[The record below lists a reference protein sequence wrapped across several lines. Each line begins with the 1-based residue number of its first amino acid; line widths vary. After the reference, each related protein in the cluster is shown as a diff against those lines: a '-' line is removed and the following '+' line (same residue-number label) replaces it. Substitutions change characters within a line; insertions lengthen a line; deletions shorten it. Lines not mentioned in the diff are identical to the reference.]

1 MIECSSLLFAAEK
14 FCLFVSLSSQM
25 KTRMPLPV
33 VADCALAV
41 DPKFSALRTG
51 CWVASAGC
59 FELVSCLMLVPGLDL
74 YPVRP
79 KRALK
84 LPGLLSRV
92 QLHPLTPKASRASMA
107 SNSSCL

>member
-1 MIECSSLLFAAEK
+1 MTECLSLLFVAEK

-33 VADCALAV
+33 VAGCALAV
-41 DPKFSALRTG
+41 DPKFSALKTG
-51 CWVASAGC
+51 CWVASAEC
-59 FELVSCLMLVPGLDL
+59 FELVLCLMIVSGLGL
-74 YPVRP
+74 YPVHP
-79 KRALK
+79 KKALK

-92 QLHPLTPKASRASMA
+92 QLHPLTPKASRALMA